1 MIDHLYIS
9 NLGAVLLITGRGWG
23 GGKVSVGIEGS
34 DGFQGKRREDPLLV
48 VAEKEY
54 KGGGL

>member
-1 MIDHLYIS
+1 M
-9 NLGAVLLITGRGWG
+9 
-23 GGKVSVGIEGS
+23 GIEGS

-54 KGGGL
+54 KGGDYRSLTIN

>member
-1 MIDHLYIS
+1 M
-9 NLGAVLLITGRGWG
+9 GAVLLILGEG
-23 GGKVSVGIEGS
+23 GGKVFVGIEGS

-54 KGGGL
+54 KGGGTIDH